1 MTSKRPLRIARGSRA
16 RSPFATVEDAIAAFA
31 EWRGA
36 AEVAGLP
43 SAPEVPVLVRHEDA
57 RPQPRRDVNAG
68 GGMQV
73 QVGRVRTDPI
83 LDLRF
88 VALGHNTVRGAA
100 GGSVLNAELMAARGL
115 LPTP

>member
-1 MTSKRPLRIARGSRA
+1 VTAAFRRKPS
-16 RSPFATVEDAIAAFA
+16 VEEAIAAFGA
-31 EWRGA
+31 WRGS

-43 SAPEVPVLVRHEDA
+43 SAPAVPVLVRHEDA
-57 RPQPRRDVNAG
+57 RPQPRRDVDAE

-73 QVGRVRTDPI
+73 QVGRVRPDAI

-100 GGSVLNAELMAARGL
+100 GGSLLNAELMAARGL
-115 LPTP
+115 LPAP